1 MKETLNKKQKSPG
14 KSKKGA
20 NSLFSNLDFRIS
32 LKSKR
37 LKQEQLKYD
46 KLIEELST
54 DISKKLSY
62 GFDETNIKIP
72 KEYNLQD
79 IVKYILKKENRNKND
94 VLIIRYFLF
103 QYPAL
108 LDSLNLGS
116 RYYETKEILNK
127 IAIHLKKE
135 EIQKNN
141 VVFYNG
147 QIGKTFYIILEG
159 EVSVLLPTEYSANI
173 TMDKYLEYLDFL
185 KELKDYDLL
194 RLSYESNKNLL
205 DKYDYE
211 MDKKLKYFDYC
222 LDKVIPNNHKKEE
235 VTPEIYMNKYL
246 FKDKENDKNEIDNI
260 NNIKAIEIKNINE
273 SNIKQNKEDNQDN
286 SFNDYSS
293 LYENDNNNSDNSKIS
308 NYSIDQK
315 NIQSSLEIKKILPKK
330 VKTHNFSLWKYIE
343 ITKLRKGQ
351 CFGEIA
357 LQSPKNRRTATIIAL
372 GDCLFGILEKDKYLL
387 FVKETMEKIRRNNIE
402 RLLNTKLFIG
412 INFATFESRYFNCFT
427 FSKEKKGAYLF
438 KRGEKRNN
446 LIYIKKGEIQLEI
459 FTTCKQLDN
468 IILSIGGNPYDYYLN
483 NIMRTNKK
491 INEFINI
498 PKKFNISIFS
508 QGDIIGTDELVYIGT
523 NEFNLDKFNYKD
535 YIFSTNIN
543 TKKVDENCFIFNG
556 IYLTNSEVFK
566 LDINFLESM
575 LKDKTIKNNY
585 KKLLKDKKERLIERL
600 INIKSNIILQYYN
613 LISESKNNFNI
624 KNLNERKSY
633 SFLFNKK
640 ININNKQFFSLK
652 NINSHDFQNNTNKIN
667 TAINT
672 RNSSFF
678 DEISKKRGKT
688 KDFFYQ
694 EQNIHKRNENND
706 NQKRSL
712 LTSFMNNNNYKGKI
726 TKKVF
731 LSGNNTLHKFYSK
744 KSMEFNKNK
753 TYYNYNN
760 NALKKISL
768 SKNNINSR
776 NTITNWS
783 NINTAQGNESN
794 LSKNNSSD
802 KMSTFKSFYHPQKKQ
817 KKLKLSDELFNSFK
831 NPELKLFNK
840 QKIPKLLM
848 NNVIIYNTIIDKILL
863 RPKKNIFKN
872 PILLTNKDNNTF
884 DIKDHENNKINTL
897 DALAFDDIINN
908 IKNSKFLN
916 NKNFLPIAN
925 IKKKKRMNNIFLPKT
940 AYNFFLKKN
949 KNF

>member
-1 MKETLNKKQKSPG
+1 MKETSNKKQKSPG
-14 KSKKGA
+14 KSKKTT
-20 NSLFSNLDFRIS
+20 NTLFSNFDFKMS

-37 LKQEQLKYD
+37 LKHEQLKYD

-62 GFDETNIKIP
+62 GLDETNIKIA
-72 KEYNLQD
+72 KEINLQD
-79 IVKYILKKENRNKND
+79 IVEYILKKENRNKND

-108 LDSLNLGS
+108 LDSMNLGS

-135 EIQKNN
+135 EIKKNN

-173 TMDKYLEYLDFL
+173 TMDKYLEYLNFL
-185 KELKDYDLL
+185 KELKDYELL
-194 RLSYESNKNLL
+194 RLSFESNKNLL

-211 MDKKLKYFDYC
+211 MDKKLKNFDYC
-222 LDKVIPNNHKKEE
+222 LDKVIPNNNKKEE
-235 VTPEIYMNKYL
+235 IDPEIYMNKYI

-260 NNIKAIEIKNINE
+260 NNIKEIEIKNINE
-273 SNIKQNKEDNQDN
+273 SNIKQNKEENQDN

-293 LYENDNNNSDNSKIS
+293 LYENNNNNSDNSNIS
-308 NYSIDQK
+308 NYSIEQK
-315 NIQSSLEIKKILPKK
+315 NIQSSFEIKRILPKK
-330 VKTHNFSLWKYIE
+330 VKTHNFSLWKYVE
-343 ITKLRKGQ
+343 ITKLGKGK

-357 LQSPKNRRTATIIAL
+357 LQNSKNRRTATIIAL
-372 GDCLFGILEKDKYLL
+372 DDCLFGILEKDEYLL

-402 RLLNTKLFIG
+402 RLLNSKLFIG
-412 INFATFESRYFNCFT
+412 ITFAAFESRYFNCFN
-427 FSKEKKGAYLF
+427 FSKEKKGTYLF

-483 NIMRTNKK
+483 NLIRINKK
-491 INEFINI
+491 INEFINV

-508 QGDIIGTDELVYIGT
+508 QGDIIGTDELVYIGI
-523 NEFNLDKFNYKD
+523 NEFKLDKFNYKD

-585 KKLLKDKKERLIERL
+585 QKLLKDKKERLIERL

-613 LISESKNNFNI
+613 LISESKDNFNI

-640 ININNKQFFSLK
+640 RNIIQRQFFSLK
-652 NINSHDFQNNTNKIN
+652 NINSHDFQNNTNKIIMAN
-667 TAINT
+667 NT

-678 DEISKKRGKT
+678 DEISKKKGKT

-694 EQNIHKRNENND
+694 EQNVQKRNENND

-712 LTSFMNNNNYKGKI
+712 LTSFMNNNNYKGKK

-731 LSGNNTLHKFYSK
+731 LSGNNTLHKFNSE
-744 KSMEFNKNK
+744 KSMEINKNK
-753 TYYNYNN
+753 TYYNYNSI
-760 NALKKISL
+760 ALKKVSL

-776 NTITNWS
+776 NTISNWS
-783 NINTAQGNESN
+783 NINTIQGNEDN

-802 KMSTFKSFYHPQKKQ
+802 KMSTFKSFYPQKKQ
-817 KKLKLSDELFNSFK
+817 KKLKLSDEFFNCFK
-831 NPELKLFNK
+831 NPELKLLNN

-848 NNVIIYNTIIDKILL
+848 NNVIIYNTIIDKVLL

-884 DIKDHENNKINTL
+884 DIKDKYNENNKINTL

-925 IKKKKRMNNIFLPKT
+925 IKKKKRMNKIYLQKT
-940 AYNFFLKKN
+940 AYNFFLKK
-949 KNF
+949 K